1 MNTLLV
7 LAMLEL
13 GCKKAPP
20 PPVVV
25 PPKVEQEVVK
35 KDIPKPLPPEVV
47 SMVQNFQ
54 RVFFE
59 VDSDVLSP
67 DAKGALDE
75 NVTIMQ
81 KNPSIKIEI
90 QGHADERGTT
100 QHNLALGEKRG
111 KSVSRY
117 LEFQGISKSRIKVV
131 SYGEEKPLAVGNN
144 ENVWSRNRRCEFVIT
159 WKNEQAPVQG
169 TAEPE

>member
-1 MNTLLV
+1 MNTLFV
-7 LAMLEL
+7 LAMVGL
-13 GCKKAPP
+13 GCKKPLPP
-20 PPVVV
+20 APVVPQKAEPV
-25 PPKVEQEVVK
+25 VEKEL
-35 KDIPKPLPPEVV
+35 PKPLPPEVV

-54 RVFFE
+54 RVYFE

-100 QHNLALGEKRG
+100 QHNLALGERRG
-111 KSVSRY
+111 ESVSRY
-117 LEFQGISKSRIKVV
+117 LGFQGISKSRIKVV
-131 SYGEEKPLAVGNN
+131 SYGEEKPLAMGTN
-144 ENVWSRNRRCEFVIT
+144 ENVWSKNRRCEFVII
-159 WKNEQAPVQG
+159 WKDEQAPVKG
-169 TAEPE
+169 TSEVE